1 MNNIKNVL
9 NEKEPSHKNISSA
22 FYNLYAKDIK
32 TLEFTNI
39 PRNNNYIYDLEL
51 QINIL
56 FLNDLFFEQYMV
68 YSKKID
74 LTEIGIPDNNV
85 WKWILVSIAIAIFI
99 LLVAFFIIKFL
110 RLKNTNDS
118 LQKEIKTLEFSNDI
132 QKNVLIKGKQISKK
146 ESDFETTFI

>member
-1 MNNIKNVL
+1 M
-9 NEKEPSHKNISSA
+9 
-22 FYNLYAKDIK
+22 
-32 TLEFTNI
+32 
-39 PRNNNYIYDLEL
+39 
-51 QINIL
+51 
-56 FLNDLFFEQYMV
+56 
-68 YSKKID
+68 
-74 LTEIGIPDNNV
+74 TEIGIPDNNV

>member
-1 MNNIKNVL
+1 MQKISRLL
-9 NEKEPSHKNISSA
+9 N
-22 FYNLYAKDIK
+22 
-32 TLEFTNI
+32 FTNI

-56 FLNDLFFEQYMV
+56 FLNDLFFEQYLV

-85 WKWILVSIAIAIFI
+85 WKWILVSIAIDIFI

>member
-1 MNNIKNVL
+1 
-9 NEKEPSHKNISSA
+9 
-22 FYNLYAKDIK
+22 
-32 TLEFTNI
+32 
-39 PRNNNYIYDLEL
+39 
-51 QINIL
+51 
-56 FLNDLFFEQYMV
+56 MV

-74 LTEIGIPDNNV
+74 LTEIGIPDNNI
-85 WKWILVSIAIAIFI
+85 WKWVLISIAIAIFI

>member
-1 MNNIKNVL
+1 
-9 NEKEPSHKNISSA
+9 
-22 FYNLYAKDIK
+22 
-32 TLEFTNI
+32 
-39 PRNNNYIYDLEL
+39 
-51 QINIL
+51 
-56 FLNDLFFEQYMV
+56 MV

-132 QKNVLIKGKQISKK
+132 QKNVL
-146 ESDFETTFI
+146 

>member
-1 MNNIKNVL
+1 MQKISRLL
-9 NEKEPSHKNISSA
+9 N
-22 FYNLYAKDIK
+22 
-32 TLEFTNI
+32 FTNI

-56 FLNDLFFEQYMV
+56 FLNDLFFEQYLV

-118 LQKEIKTLEFSNDI
+118 LQKEIKTLESSNDI